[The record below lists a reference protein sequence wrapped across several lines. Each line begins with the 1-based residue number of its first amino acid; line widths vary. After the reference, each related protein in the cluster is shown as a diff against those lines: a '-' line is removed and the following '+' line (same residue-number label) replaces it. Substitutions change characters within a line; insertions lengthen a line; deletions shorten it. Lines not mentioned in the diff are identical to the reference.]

1 MLNHDGVTARVLTG
15 RYFATDWNGVE
26 AWRIVVRR
34 STAEAAYTADA
45 SILDMDVFHDRHFA
59 KGSRDKTDLVYQ
71 RPLEIDTPA
80 PDVW

>member
-15 RYFATDWNGVE
+15 RYVDRLEKRQG

-34 STAEAAYTADA
+34 STAEAAFTADA
-45 SILDMDVFHDRHFA
+45 SIVETDLFRDRHFA

-80 PDVW
+80 PAVW